1 MRLYP
6 ALCMP
11 AFSWYLIKCEI
22 ENGVAAGS
30 TRPKGPSSPSCWLSL
45 VFFHSFLRSRQHW
58 HTLSLHHS
66 WGHHVHLCSNLNLRF
81 ASHWWEK
88 SQRNTWLMINNKKRC
103 RPMAAGTS
111 QTDKEVHPRKT
122 RSARSW
128 QSNGLSGKN
137 SEKKVTS
144 NLQNKT
150 GSALIEAPGSDP
162 LWLRVFLI
170 SPICPSSSPPACEP
184 EINLSTPC
192 WRTRGRVLLSVFYL
206 QYVKAESMDCLTSSS
221 SVHVA
226 DGRGWAG

>member
-1 MRLYP
+1 MRLCP

-30 TRPKGPSSPSCWLSL
+30 TRPKGPSSPSCWLCL
-45 VFFHSFLRSRQHW
+45 SFSF
-58 HTLSLHHS
+58 TLSYVPVSTDTLCLCIT
-66 WGHHVHLCSNLNLRF
+66 HHVHLCSNLNLRF